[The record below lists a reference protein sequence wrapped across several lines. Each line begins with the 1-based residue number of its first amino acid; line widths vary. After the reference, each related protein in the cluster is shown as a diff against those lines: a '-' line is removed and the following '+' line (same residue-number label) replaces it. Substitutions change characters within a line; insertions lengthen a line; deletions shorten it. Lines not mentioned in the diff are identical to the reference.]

1 MLFFSFSLFEEVFQQ
16 LPKSEIP
23 SYIYL
28 RRNSNVTT
36 FEVVIIVARQKLLNN
51 NQVAITNLHFSLSR

>member
-1 MLFFSFSLFEEVFQQ
+1 MLFFSFSHFEEVFQQ

-23 SYIYL
+23 CYIYL